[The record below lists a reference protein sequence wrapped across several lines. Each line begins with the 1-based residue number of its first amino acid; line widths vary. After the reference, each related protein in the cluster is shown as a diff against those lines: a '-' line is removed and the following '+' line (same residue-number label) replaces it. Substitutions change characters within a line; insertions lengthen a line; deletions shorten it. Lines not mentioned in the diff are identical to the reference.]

1 MIEQELKD
9 LIIKRYGSI
18 NKFSENIDIAWTTL
32 DGVLKRGVN
41 KANITSLIKICNGLN
56 IDCES
61 LYYGRILP
69 KQEFLTNN
77 PLNENELDHIKKYR
91 NLDSYGRKQVDCVL
105 NNEYERVQDQS
116 LEIAEESIPYI
127 YTKTEYLTGLS
138 AGTGL
143 FVFDDIPTQTT
154 EVPEKYKNADF
165 VIGVTG
171 DSMDPTFS
179 NGDRVAV
186 KKQSIINTGEIGV
199 FMINGNGYI
208 KELGNNELISHNK
221 NYENINLD
229 ENSICIGK
237 VLGKI

>member
-1 MIEQELKD
+1 MAFHDRLKEARLNLGLTQEQL
-9 LIIKRYGSI
+9 
-18 NKFSENIDIAWTTL
+18 A
-32 DGVLKRGVN
+32 
-41 KANITSLIKICNGLN
+41 IKIGVAKSTLNGYEKGNREPNMLTVQKLMQNLN
-56 IDCES
+56 IDAN
-61 LYYGRILP
+61 
-69 KQEFLTNN
+69 FLWQDEMNDATE
-77 PLNENELDHIKKYR
+77 LIVSSNEWNHIKKYR
-91 NLDSYGRKQVDCVL
+91 NLDSYGRKQVDSVL
-105 NNEYERVQDQS
+105 ENEYNRVQDQS
-116 LEIAEESIPYI
+116 MEIAEESIPYI

-154 EVPEKYKNADF
+154 EVPEEYKNADF

-186 KKQSIINTGEIGV
+186 KKQPTINQGEIGV

-221 NYENINLD
+221 KYENINLN

-237 VLGKI
+237 VLGKL

>member
-1 MIEQELKD
+1 MAFHDRLKEARLNLGLTQEQL
-9 LIIKRYGSI
+9 
-18 NKFSENIDIAWTTL
+18 A
-32 DGVLKRGVN
+32 
-41 KANITSLIKICNGLN
+41 IKIGVAKSTLNGYEKGNREPNMLTVQKLMQNLN
-56 IDCES
+56 IDAN
-61 LYYGRILP
+61 
-69 KQEFLTNN
+69 FLWQDEMNDATE
-77 PLNENELDHIKKYR
+77 LIVSSNEWNHIKKYR

-105 NNEYERVQDQS
+105 NNEYNRVQDQMM
-116 LEIAEESIPYI
+116 EVADDSIPFV
-127 YTKTEYLTGLS
+127 YTKPEYLTGLS

-143 FVFDDIPTQTT
+143 FVFDDIPTQTA
-154 EVPEKYKNADF
+154 EVPEEYKNADF

-186 KKQSIINTGEIGV
+186 KKQPTINQGEIGV

-221 NYENINLD
+221 KYENINLD

-237 VLGKI
+237 VLGKL

>member
-1 MIEQELKD
+1 MAFHDRLKEARLNLGLTQEQL
-9 LIIKRYGSI
+9 
-18 NKFSENIDIAWTTL
+18 A
-32 DGVLKRGVN
+32 
-41 KANITSLIKICNGLN
+41 IKIGVAKSTLNGYEKGNREPNMLTVQKLMQNLN
-56 IDCES
+56 IDAN
-61 LYYGRILP
+61 
-69 KQEFLTNN
+69 FLWQDEMNDATE
-77 PLNENELDHIKKYR
+77 LIVSSNEWNHIKKYR

-105 NNEYERVQDQS
+105 DNEYNRVQDQS
-116 LEIAEESIPYI
+116 LEIADESIPYI

-154 EVPEKYKNADF
+154 EVPKEYKNADF

-186 KKQSIINTGEIGV
+186 KKQTTINKGEIGV

-221 NYENINLD
+221 NYENIILD
-229 ENSICIGK
+229 ENSTCIGK
-237 VLGKI
+237 VLGKL